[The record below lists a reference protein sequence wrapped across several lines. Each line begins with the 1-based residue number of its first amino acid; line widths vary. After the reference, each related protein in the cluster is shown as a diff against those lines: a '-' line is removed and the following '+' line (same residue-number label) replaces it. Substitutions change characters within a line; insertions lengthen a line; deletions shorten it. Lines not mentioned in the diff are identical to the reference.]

1 MAVEVRIAI
10 GSLFLIWQ
18 LGMIAYARFVPTRYF
33 CWAPYDTQTAYSL
46 SVTISGRELTPDE
59 IRARYRRPA
68 RGRDNRSPNHVMDVV
83 QQYEET
89 YGRGDGAQVVMSYS
103 VNGHPEEQWKWPP
116 Q

>member
-1 MAVEVRIAI
+1 MRTANGTI
-10 GSLFLIWQ
+10 FLIWQ

-33 CWAPYDTQTAYSL
+33 CWAPCDTQTAYELKVS
-46 SVTISGRELTPDE
+46 IEDRELSPQE

-68 RGRDNRSPNHVMDVV
+68 KGRDNRSPHHVMDIVR
-83 QQYEET
+83 QYEET
-89 YGRGDGAQVVMSYS
+89 YGRGDDARVVMTYS